1 MGEAM
6 CGVRLEKVRSASE
19 DDNGEINLLYD
30 RLGIAMCIMWYASHK
45 RRFKDHSLRKPICIK
60 G

>member
-19 DDNGEINLLYD
+19 DDSGEMNLLYD
-30 RLGIAMCIMWYASHK
+30 RLGIAMCIICGTP
-45 RRFKDHSLRKPICIK
+45 PINAVSRTIR
-60 G
+60 